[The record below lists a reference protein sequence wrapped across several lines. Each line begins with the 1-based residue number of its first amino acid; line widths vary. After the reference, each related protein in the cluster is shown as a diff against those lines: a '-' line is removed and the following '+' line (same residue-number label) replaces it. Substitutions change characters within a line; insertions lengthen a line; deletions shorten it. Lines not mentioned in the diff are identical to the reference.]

1 MELKHAITFFLVL
14 IALVIP
20 VALSFR
26 KPLYFY
32 PKLKY
37 FIPAAIFSGTI
48 FILWLM
54 RFAEIGIWA
63 YNPEYFLGIQILRLP
78 VEEWLFLLALS
89 FGSVYGYEWVKLKL
103 RSTVNSNLF
112 VAFSLVLLIGF
123 ALLAYFGRDRL
134 YTFFTF
140 FLLTI
145 YFGYT
150 FFRNRFKK
158 HYFTFYFTYILLVLP
173 FAALKIIFVALP
185 VIIYNPQHILG
196 IRLLQVPVE
205 DFGYLFLL
213 LLINVTIFEYL
224 SERRFY

>member
-1 MELKHAITFFLVL
+1 MELKHATYFILTL
-14 IALVIP
+14 IALAIP

-26 KPLYFY
+26 KPLNFY
-32 PKLKY
+32 AKLKY
-37 FIPAAIFSGTI
+37 FFPAAIFSGTI
-48 FILWLM
+48 FILWLI
-54 RFAEIGIWA
+54 RFAEIGIWT
-63 YNPEYFLGIQILRLP
+63 YNPEYFLGIQVLRLP
-78 VEEWLFLLALS
+78 IEEWLFLFALS

-103 RSTVNSNLF
+103 RATVNPNVF
-112 VAFSLVLLIGF
+112 VALSLVLLIGF
-123 ALLAYFGRDRL
+123 ALLAYFGRGRL

-140 FLLTI
+140 FLLSI

-158 HYFTFYFTYILLVLP
+158 HYFTFYFTYILLALP
-173 FAALKIIFVALP
+173 FIALKIIFVALP
-185 VIIYNPQHILG
+185 AIIYNPQHILG
-196 IRLLQVPVE
+196 IRLFQVPLE

>member
-1 MELKHAITFFLVL
+1 MDLKHAIIFFLVL

-20 VALSFR
+20 LAFSFR
-26 KPLYFY
+26 KPINFY

-54 RFAEIGIWA
+54 RFAEIGIWT
-63 YNPEYFLGIQILRLP
+63 YNPEFFLGIIILHLP
-78 VEEWLFLLALS
+78 LEEWMFLFTLS
-89 FGSVYGYEWVKLKL
+89 YGSMVAYEWVKLKFKPL
-103 RSTVNSNLF
+103 ADPNLF
-112 VAFSLVLLIGF
+112 VALSLVLLIGF
-123 ALLAYFGRDRL
+123 ALIAYFGRARL

-140 FLLTI
+140 FLLAI

-158 HYFTFYFTYILLVLP
+158 HYFTFYLTYILVALP
-173 FAALKIIFVALP
+173 FAVLKIIFAALP
-185 VIIYNPQHILG
+185 AISYNPQHIMG
-196 IRLLQVPVE
+196 IRLIQVPME
-205 DFGYLFLL
+205 DFAYLFLL

-224 SERRFY
+224 RERRFY